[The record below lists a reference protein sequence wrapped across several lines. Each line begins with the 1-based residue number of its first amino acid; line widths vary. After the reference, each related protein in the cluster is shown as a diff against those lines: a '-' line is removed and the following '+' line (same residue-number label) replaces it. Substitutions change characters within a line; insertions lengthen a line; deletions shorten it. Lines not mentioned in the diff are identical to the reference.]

1 MRRNKSKKTRRVS
14 NKLKQ
19 RMKQPT
25 ITLEDFVKKVSK
37 SKTTKKK
44 NSKAKTDIDKHNE
57 SNIEK
62 FQGYLIKDV
71 TFS

>member
-37 SKTTKKK
+37 SKTTKK
-44 NSKAKTDIDKHNE
+44 NE
-57 SNIEK
+57 
-62 FQGYLIKDV
+62 FQSPKLI
-71 TFS
+71 